1 MATQA
6 DMTKAIAEKAADPAE
21 SMVALINKSA
31 KELGRA
37 LPAHLNPERI
47 TRIAV
52 TEIRKNPKLALC
64 SQESFL
70 GALFTSAQTGLE
82 LVAGRA
88 YIIPFQ
94 NSRKKADGS
103 WHKVYEAQFVIG
115 YKGLADLFYRHE
127 KAVQLDWGVV
137 YSNDEFEFEFGTNA
151 FLRHR
156 PKLTDRGNV
165 VAYWVQAGL
174 SGGGKPFKVMSH
186 AECMAHGQEHSK
198 TWVSKEWSEEKRRM
212 VDCEPHFAKDSP
224 WFKEPES
231 MCLKTVLI
239 QLAKLLPLSVELQRA
254 ISVDESSRDF
264 RDALRVGLDAPSTT
278 AWTAA
283 PEDKPEL
290 PAGVVD
296 PEPASEP
303 AVSMTTGKPIEM

>member
-1 MATQA
+1 MANQA
-6 DMTKAIAEKAADPAE
+6 DVTKAIAEKAADPAE

-64 SQESFL
+64 TQESFL

-137 YSNDEFEFEFGTNA
+137 RIDDEFDYEYGSSA
-151 FLRHR
+151 FLKHK
-156 PKLTDRGNV
+156 PKLGNV
-165 VAYWVQAGL
+165 AAPIAYWVQAVL
-174 SGGGKPFKVMSH
+174 ANGGKTFRVMG
-186 AECMAHGQEHSK
+186 AEECMAHGREHSK

-254 ISVDESSRDF
+254 INVDESSRDF

-278 AWTAA
+278 AWTA
-283 PEDKPEL
+283 PPDDKPEL

-296 PEPASEP
+296 PEPVSEP
-303 AVSMTTGKPIEM
+303 AISQVTGKPIEM